1 MKPESFMPHSLSRR
15 ARLTAITLLG
25 CLLGTGCATTQSD
38 PVPSLELDVSSG
50 HARFVGPIDWDSV
63 HHFQALV
70 KGNKVRVLEVDSRGG
85 NTEAAIALGY
95 WIHQQNLTL
104 EVSRLCL
111 GSCANYWFTAARKKL
126 IQPGAIVA
134 WQGNLHSQLLKNEQ
148 PELFAQ
154 KKTTATAD
162 ELRLLRQQVSLELL
176 FFKQIGVDE
185 RVCWIGKL
193 PPYNANGYFV
203 LPPEDLRRFAIREVR
218 TEIDYSARSVERW
231 QNQFPVQ
238 KVVLPFGGAL

>member
-1 MKPESFMPHSLSRR
+1 MPTWIPQHS
-15 ARLTAITLLG
+15 RLINLTLFLG
-25 CLLGTGCATTQSD
+25 VLLTSGCATVRQD
-38 PVPSLELDVSSG
+38 PAPTLSLDASSG
-50 HARFVGPIDWDSV
+50 HARFIGPIDWDSV
-63 HHFQALV
+63 HRFQALV
-70 KGNKVRVLEVDSRGG
+70 KGQSVRVLEVDSRGG
-85 NTEAAIALGY
+85 STEAAIALGY
-95 WIHQQNLTL
+95 WIHQQGLTL

-111 GSCANYWFTAARKKL
+111 GSCANYWFPAARKKL

-134 WQGNLHSQLLKNEQ
+134 WQGNLHYQLLQHEQ
-148 PELFAQ
+148 PELFEQ
-154 KKTTATAD
+154 TAVTASSN
-162 ELRLLRQQVSLELL
+162 EIRLLRQQVSLERL

-193 PPYNANGYFV
+193 PPYKANGYFV

-231 QNQFPVQ
+231 QPQFPVQ